1 MPDMA
6 ELTEIIEQLRQAE
19 SRVRHLEEINRRV
32 LDALDF
38 VASLGDFQT
47 SINPDQDSSAIMAA
61 TRANVGRI
69 VALGTTAFMTDA
81 SNDGELVITDCEPI
95 ERRAQLQTE
104 IDRQL
109 EDGTFAWA
117 LNQNRAL
124 VVPAKTMGANLV
136 LHALATRSRV
146 IGMFIGVLPGEDQLI
161 TDVSLNLLSILLFQ
175 CANAL
180 ENAALYQKLSNY
192 NRTLEEAIK
201 ERTQELQ
208 SALEQAQVANIAK
221 RQFLA
226 NMSHEIRTP
235 LNGIMGLVDLLR
247 ESRMDDDQKKYLQII
262 QGSSTALLTV
272 INDILDFSKIEA
284 GKLTLDRKP
293 FRLRGTVDQAV
304 QLFTRR
310 ADEKGL
316 YLTINYEEEIPPMV
330 VGDSIRLSQV
340 LTNLVGNAIKFT
352 ERGGITISL
361 AIPYRTEKAITIRCN
376 VTDTGIGIPPK
387 GLQALFQSFS
397 QVDGSATR
405 RYGGTGL
412 GLAIS
417 KQLVE
422 MMDGTIGVE
431 STVGTGSTFWFS
443 ATFEIADVPAE
454 ETAEPQTAKAAE
466 RSLRGIRVLVA
477 EDNEANR
484 LVASIMFGKLCCDC
498 TIVNDGAEALEALT
512 NKQFDVIFMDC
523 HMPVLDGFE
532 ATRMIRKSEGKSH
545 RRVIIAMTANALH
558 GEKERCLEAGMDDF
572 LSKPVML
579 EELAAK
585 LRTWVH
591 KEPAAVGPDGTSQE
605 DEQAASPIQLDR
617 TRLTYL
623 RDLGKRQDPTMF
635 DRLIRSFLEDA
646 PLRIITMWHALELK
660 DARAFFTAAHSLKGI
675 SGNLGAMSMMAM
687 SQDLQ
692 VAGQNGDLTGA
703 DVPLRKLEMEFEA
716 VKDILQCEFISCESK
731 A

>member
-1 MPDMA
+1 MA
-6 ELTEIIEQLRQAE
+6 DLTDIIEQLRQAE
-19 SRVRHLEEINRRV
+19 GRVRHLEEMNRRV

-38 VASLGDFQT
+38 VASLGDFQS
-47 SINPDQDSSAIMAA
+47 SINPDQDTSAIMGA

-69 VALGTTAFMTDA
+69 IALGTTAFMTDA
-81 SNDGELVITDCEPI
+81 GTDGELAIADCEPAEHRELLQREV
-95 ERRAQLQTE
+95 ERQ
-104 IDRQL
+104 I

-124 VVPAKTMGANLV
+124 VVPAKTSPANLV

-146 IGMFIGVLPGEDQLI
+146 IGMFVGVLPGEDQMI

-201 ERTQELQ
+201 ERTRELQ

-235 LNGIMGLVDLLR
+235 LNGIMGLVDLLQ
-247 ESRMDDDQKKYLQII
+247 ESRLDGDQKKYLQII

-284 GKLTLDRKP
+284 GKLTLDKNS
-293 FRLRGTVDQAV
+293 FVLQGTVEQAV
-304 QLFTRR
+304 QLFSRR
-310 ADEKGL
+310 AEEKGL
-316 YLTINYEEEIPPMV
+316 ALTVDYDPDIPPV
-330 VGDSIRLSQV
+330 VIGDAIRLSQV

-352 ERGGITISL
+352 ERGGITVKVEM
-361 AIPYRTEKAITIRCN
+361 PFRTEHEISIRCG
-376 VTDTGIGIPPK
+376 VTDTGIGIAPA
-387 GLQALFQSFS
+387 GLQALFQSFT

-422 MMDGTIGVE
+422 MMNGAIGVE

-443 ATFEIADVPAE
+443 ATFEIDLAADA
-454 ETAEPQTAKAAE
+454 TAPQVKQAKAASA
-466 RSLRGIRVLVA
+466 SLRGTRILVA

-484 LVASIMFGKLCCDC
+484 LVASIMFGKLGCE
-498 TIVNDGAEALEALT
+498 TVIVNDGEEALEALVDREY
-512 NKQFDVIFMDC
+512 DVIFMDC

-532 ATRMIRKSEGKSH
+532 ATRMIRKLERPPQH
-545 RRVIIAMTANALH
+545 RTIIAMTANALQ
-558 GEKERCLEAGMDDF
+558 GEKERCLESGMDDF
-572 LSKPVML
+572 LTKPVML
-579 EELAAK
+579 EELASKIRA
-585 LRTWVH
+585 WVH
-591 KEPAAVGPDGTSQE
+591 KDPRPAGAPDQSV
-605 DEQAASPIQLDR
+605 AAPVQSVLRLDR
-617 TRLTYL
+617 ARLHYL
-623 RDLGKRQDPTMF
+623 RELGKRQDPALF
-635 DRLIRSFLEDA
+635 DRLLRSFLDDA
-646 PLRIITMWHALELK
+646 PVRIITMWHALQSNDVK
-660 DARAFFTAAHSLKGI
+660 AFFTAAHSLKGL
-675 SGNLGAMSMMAM
+675 SGNMGAMTMMTL
-687 SQDLQ
+687 SQELQ
-692 VAGQNGDLTGA
+692 VAGQNGDLGNVDPT
-703 DVPLRKLEMEFEA
+703 LRALEKEFEF
-716 VKDILQCEFISCESK
+716 VKEEMQTEFSPCETK